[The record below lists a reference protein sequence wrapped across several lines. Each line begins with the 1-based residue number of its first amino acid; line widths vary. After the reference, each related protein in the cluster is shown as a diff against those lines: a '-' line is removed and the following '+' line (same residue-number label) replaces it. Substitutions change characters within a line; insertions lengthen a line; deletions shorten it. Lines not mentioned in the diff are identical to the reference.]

1 MREDTVPWA
10 CTQVRMLGCFSVT
23 MGTKSV
29 SLSTAGA
36 RLVAF
41 LGLHG
46 PGARSYV
53 AGTLWPDVSDTRAHA
68 NLRTALWRT
77 SLRGPGLLSC
87 DAGLVQLTPS
97 VQTDT
102 DDLAAVAHLLLS
114 SRLPAYPPLPLLA
127 SGGML
132 LPGWYDEWVFAARE
146 RIRLLHQEALECL
159 ARIHLSRG
167 QYGRALEPAL
177 LAAQSEPLRETA
189 HLLLVRIHLASGNVV
204 EARRVFETF
213 RLRLAHE
220 LGLRPSP
227 AMCELAE
234 SSGVAWSLGP

>member
-1 MREDTVPWA
+1 MREDTISWA
-10 CTQVRMLGCFSVT
+10 CVQVRMLGCFSVT
-23 MGTKSV
+23 AATRPV

-53 AGTLWPDVSDTRAHA
+53 AGTLWPDVSEARAHA
-68 NLRTALWRT
+68 NLRTTLWRA
-77 SLRGPGLLSC
+77 SLRAPGLVSC
-87 DAGLVQLTPS
+87 DADVVRLAPS
-97 VQTDT
+97 VDTDT

-114 SRLPAYPPLPLLA
+114 GHLPARPPLPLLA

-132 LPGWYDEWVFAARE
+132 LPGWYDDWVFAARE

-159 ARIHLSRG
+159 AGIHLTRR

-177 LAAQSEPLRETA
+177 LAAQQEPLRETA
-189 HLLLVRIHLASGNVV
+189 HRLLLQIHMGCGNVV
-204 EARRVFETF
+204 EAQRVFETY
-213 RLRLAHE
+213 RLRLDTE
-220 LGLRPSP
+220 LGLRPSA
-227 AMCELAE
+227 AMCELVE
-234 SSGVAWSLGP
+234 LSGMAWSS